1 MSKVYYSKKSII
13 SKLVMGLCTTGIL
26 AGNLSITG
34 YAETDM
40 KTNLVNA
47 TYLLED
53 AIQNSLDEVE
63 NQIKKEIISKGLDY
77 RMTMDSFYAQPN
89 PYIKADYIDLI
100 TAYLISKEKFNTLSK
115 TDLYSVPFVDMSI
128 DETSITEYEP
138 KRIVTYEEV
147 EPAKWQK
154 GKEVYIYEPMEVAKY
169 KAIGNGYYEKTQ
181 DTEKID
187 LEKAET
193 KYGEISLIGLSYKDI
208 FSYYGIPEDEQL
220 LEEFHKRKKQFET
233 IVSGKGLA
241 ESVFITTA
249 NMDLLSPDVSAYIQ
263 TLLNQDLDKVEKELI
278 KKAVSLV
285 GKVPY
290 EWGGKASNGEYD
302 PTWFS
307 IQENGHQKGLDC
319 SGYVQWCFS
328 GTVLFE
334 PAEIGK
340 LISTKSIL
348 SNTEVINK
356 SQLSPGDLGLLN
368 FGEETNH
375 VGIYLGN
382 NYWIHCSSGSK
393 TVIVEQTD
401 MFKLFRKMPREE
413 TESLP
418 EVITERVQGPEED
431 QKTEVTEKPRA
442 AEEESQTNTATT
454 VYHTETLRC
463 EYTEED
469 IYLLAQLVYNE
480 ANAEGLNGWIA
491 VAEVVKNRVNSEYFP
506 NTIREVIYQK
516 NPVQFSNYQMIEK
529 REPTNDQVMVV
540 RQVLKGELGVLN
552 NSSVLF
558 FRNAHGSTNDWGS
571 NKYYTSVN
579 NHQFYTKN

>member
-1 MSKVYYSKKSII
+1 MSRVYYSKKSII

-208 FSYYGIPEDEQL
+208 FSYYGI
-220 LEEFHKRKKQFET
+220 RKMNSFWKNF
-233 IVSGKGLA
+233 ISGK
-241 ESVFITTA
+241 S
-249 NMDLLSPDVSAYIQ
+249 
-263 TLLNQDLDKVEKELI
+263 
-278 KKAVSLV
+278 SL
-285 GKVPY
+285 
-290 EWGGKASNGEYD
+290 
-302 PTWFS
+302 
-307 IQENGHQKGLDC
+307 
-319 SGYVQWCFS
+319 
-328 GTVLFE
+328 
-334 PAEIGK
+334 
-340 LISTKSIL
+340 
-348 SNTEVINK
+348 
-356 SQLSPGDLGLLN
+356 
-368 FGEETNH
+368 
-375 VGIYLGN
+375 
-382 NYWIHCSSGSK
+382 
-393 TVIVEQTD
+393 
-401 MFKLFRKMPREE
+401 
-413 TESLP
+413 
-418 EVITERVQGPEED
+418 
-431 QKTEVTEKPRA
+431 KP
-442 AEEESQTNTATT
+442 
-454 VYHTETLRC
+454 L
-463 EYTEED
+463 
-469 IYLLAQLVYNE
+469 
-480 ANAEGLNGWIA
+480 
-491 VAEVVKNRVNSEYFP
+491 
-506 NTIREVIYQK
+506 
-516 NPVQFSNYQMIEK
+516 
-529 REPTNDQVMVV
+529 
-540 RQVLKGELGVLN
+540 
-552 NSSVLF
+552 
-558 FRNAHGSTNDWGS
+558 
-571 NKYYTSVN
+571 
-579 NHQFYTKN
+579 